1 MYKVT
6 KGRPP
11 VGHTNEQSDG
21 YPPPLPPRPVSPQ
34 IVSAYPRAPVSFLC
48 CPAVL
53 SCAVLPLSERKRN
66 ANGKEAQR
74 NGRPKAEGKGN
85 EGNGTKEGTERT
97 AKEGT
102 EHGNAQEPTANGRT
116 QTGNQGEKK
125 GTAFLHSFLPFPAF
139 LPFPSFSCIRA
150 HERKKYFRIKKA
162 FFRFL

>member
-1 MYKVT
+1 
-6 KGRPP
+6 
-11 VGHTNEQSDG
+11 
-21 YPPPLPPRPVSPQ
+21 VSPQ

-116 QTGNQGEKK
+116 QTGNQGER
-125 GTAFLHSFLPFPAF
+125 GERPSFIPSFPFPLSFLFRPFRVSVRTKGKNIF
-139 LPFPSFSCIRA
+139 VSKKPFFASFRPF
-150 HERKKYFRIKKA
+150 YFRSYKLGKIN
-162 FFRFL
+162 L